1 MHNSLIAAAAVPP
14 ADLTAAV
21 EALATPQGWQDW
33 LVMRRHF
40 RTRSAAQQFLA
51 ARTNAGATVDPADRA
66 GIHQH
71 NGDGLGPAIRPLA
84 TLGERTGWTVRF
96 TPLPDGAPFDIY
108 REFSVLVINPLM
120 QRNRVAMALVVALS
134 IILMDDDHVEPELS
148 LAADEADIAAGSCE
162 WTVAVSLG
170 VDQVHND
177 PPAPQWRTGRTST
190 SVARIAAL
198 VDRTAKQIEA
208 AVLEG
213 PTNV

>member
-1 MHNSLIAAAAVPP
+1 MHNSLIAAAPVPP
-14 ADLTAAV
+14 ADLAAAV
-21 EALATPQGWQDW
+21 EALATREGWQDW
-33 LVMRRHF
+33 LVMRRFF

-51 ARTNAGATVDPADRA
+51 AWTNPGATVDAADRV

-71 NGDGLGPAIRPLA
+71 NGDGLGPAIKPLA
-84 TLGERTGWTVRF
+84 TLGEHSGWTVRF

-108 REFSVLVINPLM
+108 RGSSVLVINPLM
-120 QRNRVAMALVVALS
+120 QRNRVAMALVAGLS
-134 IILMDDDHVEPELS
+134 IILIEDDPVEPELS
-148 LAADEADIAAGSCE
+148 LTADEADIAADSCA

-170 VDQVHND
+170 VDQVYNE
-177 PPAPQWRTGRTST
+177 PPAPQWRAGRTTT
-190 SVARIAAL
+190 SVARLAAL

>member
-1 MHNSLIAAAAVPP
+1 MHNCPIAAAPVPQ

-33 LVMRRHF
+33 LVMRRLF

-51 ARTNAGATVDPADRA
+51 AWTNAGATVDAADRT

-71 NGDGLGPAIRPLA
+71 NGDGLGPTIKPLA

-108 REFSVLVINPLM
+108 RGFSVLVVNPLM
-120 QRNRVAMALVVALS
+120 ARNRVAMALVAGLS
-134 IILMDDDHVEPELS
+134 IILMEDDPVEPELS
-148 LAADEADIAAGSCE
+148 LTADEADIAAGSCA
-162 WTVAVSLG
+162 WTVAVCLG
-170 VDQVHND
+170 VDQVHNE
-177 PPAPQWRTGRTST
+177 PPAPAWRAGRTST
-190 SVARIAAL
+190 SVARVAAL

-208 AVLEG
+208 AVLER